1 MMNDGYLHQ
10 QARLTTGT
18 IAHNDK
24 LSTDFRHIDR
34 GGMFE
39 RMYEKEGSRE
49 ELGREILVGE
59 GGSCEGEWLLKMGN
73 LSVVGVVREHTRRR
87 GWSVVAGR
95 SVGTWAPQAR
105 RNIEWGDAED

>member
-1 MMNDGYLHQ
+1 MIDDGYLHQ

-34 GGMFE
+34 GGMIE
-39 RMYEKEGSRE
+39 RMYESEGSRE
-49 ELGREILVGE
+49 ELEREILVGE

-73 LSVVGVVREHTRRR
+73 PSVVGVVREHTETGVVGSNRSER
-87 GWSVVAGR
+87 GYLGASG
-95 SVGTWAPQAR
+95 
-105 RNIEWGDAED
+105 AEKY